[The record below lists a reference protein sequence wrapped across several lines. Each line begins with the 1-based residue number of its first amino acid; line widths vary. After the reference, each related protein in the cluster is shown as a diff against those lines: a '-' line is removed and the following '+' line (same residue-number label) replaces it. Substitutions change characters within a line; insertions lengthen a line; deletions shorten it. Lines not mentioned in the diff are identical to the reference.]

1 MVDKVAENAL
11 DPEEQLVEVKEN
23 YRGYR
28 VANVISHLFNPSI
41 TGSAFM
47 ITMLLMDGGNLM
59 ESFRWLL
66 ILLGINLVPIG
77 ILTAYLLRKNKID
90 TIFIKTRQKRT
101 LIYLLS
107 SVLTGLS
114 CVIMLIFDAPVIILA
129 ATTVILL
136 INILFMCVNF
146 FWKISVHAAYMSL
159 ALCALIVSCGTL
171 AFSSLL
177 LLPLVSW
184 ARIKLGFHTPTQVIG
199 GTVAAVLVFITVVNL
214 FGII

>member
-1 MVDKVAENAL
+1 MMDEATETVLEPA
-11 DPEEQLVEVKEN
+11 EQLVGVKEN

-28 VANVISHLFNPSI
+28 VANIISHIFNPSI

-47 ITMLLMDGGNLM
+47 VTMLLMDGGNLM

-66 ILLGINLVPIG
+66 ILLGINLIPIG
-77 ILTAYLLRKNKID
+77 ILTAYLIRKNKID

-101 LIYLLS
+101 SMYLLS
-107 SVLTGLS
+107 SVLMGLS
-114 CVIMLIFDAPVIILA
+114 CAVMLVFKAPAILLA
-129 ATTVILL
+129 ATTIILL

-159 ALCALIVSCGTL
+159 ALCALIISCGTL

-184 ARIKLGFHTPTQVIG
+184 ARIKLGFHTPAQVIG
-199 GTVAAVLVFITVVNL
+199 GTAAAISIFITIVNL

>member
-1 MVDKVAENAL
+1 
-11 DPEEQLVEVKEN
+11 
-23 YRGYR
+23 
-28 VANVISHLFNPSI
+28 
-41 TGSAFM
+41 
-47 ITMLLMDGGNLM
+47 
-59 ESFRWLL
+59 
-66 ILLGINLVPIG
+66 
-77 ILTAYLLRKNKID
+77 
-90 TIFIKTRQKRT
+90 
-101 LIYLLS
+101 
-107 SVLTGLS
+107 
-114 CVIMLIFDAPVIILA
+114 MLIFDAPVIILA